1 MVKAYCFIPKK
12 CWHIYG
18 CTYFRITYV
27 RLVFIT
33 PSHAHDIIVAL
44 VRRNTK
50 YKDYLRIKILSIS
63 SSIDVGIKNMKI
75 TKYFG

>member
-1 MVKAYCFIPKK
+1 MGI
-12 CWHIYG
+12 
-18 CTYFRITYV
+18 
-27 RLVFIT
+27 VFIT

-44 VRRNTK
+44 VGRNTK

-63 SSIDVGIKNMKI
+63 LSIDEGIKNMKI